1 MTTLLSGAVFGA
13 ATVAAGIVQP
23 STIIS
28 QFKFEDWH
36 MLQTFLGATASSAVI
51 YKVAESLN
59 YVHLKPRASSPI
71 GLFSQY
77 DGNIIGGCMLGAGM
91 AISGSCPGTMFAQ
104 SGLGFQT
111 GFYALGG
118 GIIGGIVHIGLVSK
132 AIKWQKEKTGAKP
145 QVVSLDEQLGISK
158 GSTIFIFEAI
168 ALSVIAATVLSTNGS
183 SDWTLFS
190 AGSGLFLGL
199 AQLFSILARK
209 SMLGV
214 STSFEEIG
222 NHFWWLVKG
231 ADANSWPSSRQNLL
245 FATGAAMGAWI
256 LGQNFPSL
264 VGGKVIET
272 APGLAVAGG
281 FLMAIGSRIAG
292 GCTSGHGV
300 SGLSL
305 LSTSSLFTIVSL
317 FAAGG
322 LIAPLVNN

>member
-1 MTTLLSGAVFGA
+1 MATLLSGAVFGA

-23 STIIS
+23 STIIA

-51 YKVAESLN
+51 YKVAESLG
-59 YVHLKPRASSPI
+59 YVSLKSRSSSPI

-91 AISGSCPGTMFAQ
+91 AMSGSCPGTLFAQ
-104 SGLGFQT
+104 SGLGLQT

-118 GIIGGIVHIGLVSK
+118 AILGGIVHVGIVSK
-132 AIKWQKEKTGAKP
+132 AIKWQKEKTGVKP
-145 QVVSLDEQLGISK
+145 HAISLDKQLGVSK
-158 GSTIFIFEAI
+158 GSTLFLFEAV
-168 ALSVIAATVLSTNGS
+168 ALSVIAASVIFTNGS

-199 AQLFSILARK
+199 AQLFSILTRK

-222 NHFWWLVKG
+222 SHFWWLVQG
-231 ADANSWPSSRQNLL
+231 ADSNSWPSSHQNIL
-245 FATGAAMGAWI
+245 FATGAAVGAWV
-256 LGQNFPSL
+256 LAQNVPSL
-264 VGGKVIET
+264 VADKAIET
-272 APGLAVAGG
+272 APVLAVAGG
-281 FLMAIGSRIAG
+281 FIMAIGSRIAG

-305 LSTSSLFTIVSL
+305 LSTSSLITIVSL
-317 FAAGG
+317 FTAGG
-322 LIAPLVNN
+322 LIAPLVHN